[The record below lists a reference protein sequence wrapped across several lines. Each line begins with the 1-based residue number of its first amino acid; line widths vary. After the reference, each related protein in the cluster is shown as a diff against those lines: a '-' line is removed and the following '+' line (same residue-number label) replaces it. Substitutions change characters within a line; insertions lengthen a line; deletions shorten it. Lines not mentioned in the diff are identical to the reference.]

1 MSKIHLKLMNIQQS
15 LICLKGKYSEFGK
28 YNYRKAEDILS
39 TAKPFLKENSCIL
52 LLSDEIELVGDRFY
66 IKATATLMCTETGEE
81 IYTQS
86 FAREE
91 LSKPKFDASQV
102 TGSASSY
109 ARKYALSGLLGLDD
123 NKDADD
129 LPPPTQTTP
138 QNTQNKPKNNQAS
151 NRADNSQI
159 SEFDAKL
166 EELKL
171 SETEVCNYLKFK
183 KENMTVE
190 NFNSA
195 MKMFQTVENKRK
207 VSANE

>member
-1 MSKIHLKLMNIQQS
+1 MNKIYQKLMNIQQS
-15 LICLKGKYSEFGK
+15 IKCSKDNTNTFANYK
-28 YNYRKAEDILS
+28 YRKVEDILEM
-39 TAKPFLKENSCIL
+39 AKPFLAKEKCIIL
-52 LLSDEIELVGDRFY
+52 LNDELLLVGDRFY
-66 IKATATLMCTETGEE
+66 IKANAKIVCTETSEE
-81 IYTQS
+81 IYTQA

-129 LPPPTQTTP
+129 LPPTP
-138 QNTQNKPKNNQAS
+138 PNHQNEPKNNHAS
-151 NRADNSQI
+151 NRADNSQK
-159 SEFDAKL
+159 SEFEAKL

-195 MKMFQTVENKRK
+195 MKMLQTVENKRK
-207 VSANE
+207 VNANE